1 VDFASEQPSYT
12 DGDVDTNNS
21 GNRNLWDLAQ
31 ERYTRRETMSGLAA
45 TGAAFMG
52 AGLLAG
58 CEGGPDS
65 SDDPEQI
72 FTVNAGADATTS
84 SGRVVTLSGGV
95 TSGPVQ
101 PIGFTQTGGPAV
113 TLTNAGSNNPSFIA
127 PAVNAPTTLTFQ
139 FQGRNLAGALVT
151 DEVVVTVNPPELGF
165 TAVPKNKN
173 DIVTVPDGY
182 TLTIL
187 YRTGDPILQGVPA
200 YRNDGTDTNFAGRSG
215 DHHDG
220 MYYFG
225 LNSGGTARQD
235 SGSDRGLLAVNH
247 ENITVANL
255 HPAGPTNI
263 SSGARPAAEA
273 LKEMEA
279 HGVSVVEV
287 QRGSNG
293 VWGYNQNSAFNFR
306 VTPITTVDFAGPLR
320 GDPAMRT
327 AFSPTGVEGRGTINN
342 CALGYT
348 QWGTYLTCEENWAGY
363 FTRPSSDD
371 ANRSARELTAI
382 RRYGLTRTRGNYGWS
397 TATDEQ
403 GQTIF
408 RRWDARVTG
417 ADATEDFRNEFNT
430 FGWVVEIDPYDKSVR
445 PKKRTTLG
453 RFVHEGAWP
462 GRFIAGQRVALYMG
476 DDARDEYFYKFV
488 SNTPWNPADARAAN
502 RMAIGDKYLDAGT
515 LYVARFNSDGT
526 GTWLPLVM
534 GQVPNR
540 PARGS
545 DPEYA
550 FADQAD
556 ILRHARLA
564 ADAVGATPMDR
575 PEWTATSNA
584 TGEIYLT
591 LTNTNATARPL
602 DQTDAANPRHYNDP
616 RQNAD
621 GTFRANF
628 GNPNGHIIRVRE
640 AGDNQEATTFVWDI
654 YLFGAGADLDPNNI
668 NISGLTAEN
677 DFSSPDGIWFSRAS
691 NPSGAGNRQLLWI
704 QTDDG
709 AYTDVTNNQML
720 AALPGNVRDGGP
732 LTITNQNA
740 AGARRQQMTLAGADA
755 TPATL
760 RRFTVGPLGCEVTGV
775 DSTPDGRSLF
785 YNIQHPNGAWPS
797 TQGSGPG
804 PRPRSATVVV
814 TKNDGGVVGL

>member
-1 VDFASEQPSYT
+1 VQFASQQPSYT

-21 GNRNLWDLAQ
+21 GNTNLWELAQ
-31 ERYTRRETMSGLAA
+31 ARYSRRETMSGLAA

-58 CEGGPDS
+58 CEGGEDS
-65 SDDPEQI
+65 SSDPEQN
-72 FTVNAGADATTS
+72 FTVNAGSDATTS

-139 FQGRNLAGALVT
+139 FQGRNLDGALVT

-165 TAVPKNKN
+165 TAVAKNLN
-173 DIVTVPDGY
+173 DVVTVPEGY

-187 YRTGDPILQGVPA
+187 YRTGDPILPGVPA

-220 MYYFG
+220 LYYFG
-225 LNSGGTARQD
+225 LNSAGTARQD
-235 SGSDRGLLAVNH
+235 SSNDRGLLAVNH
-247 ENITVANL
+247 ENITQASL
-255 HPAGPTNI
+255 HPN
-263 SSGARPAAEA
+263 GASPDPRPAAEA
-273 LKEMEA
+273 IKEIEA
-279 HGVSVVEV
+279 HGVTVVEV
-287 QRGSNG
+287 QRAASGA
-293 VWGYNQNSAFNFR
+293 WGYNQNSGFNQH
-306 VTPITTVDFAGPLR
+306 VTPNTPLEIAGPLR
-320 GDPAMRT
+320 GHQSMRT
-327 AFSPTGVEGRGTINN
+327 AYSADGTQGRGTINN

-363 FTRPSSDD
+363 FTRPASDD
-371 ANRSARELTAI
+371 VNRSAAELVSI
-382 RRYGLTRTRGNYGWS
+382 RRYGLTRTRGNFGWA
-397 TATDEQ
+397 TATDAA

-408 RRWDARVTG
+408 RRWNASATG
-417 ADATEDFRNEFNT
+417 ADATQDFRNEPHH
-430 FGWVVEIDPYDKSVR
+430 FGWVVEIDPYDRTVR
-445 PKKRTTLG
+445 PRKRTTLG
-453 RFVHEGAWP
+453 RFSHEGAWP
-462 GRFIAGQRVALYMG
+462 GRFIAGRRPAFYQG

-488 SNTPWNPADARAAN
+488 SAAVWNPADAQAAN
-502 RMAIGDKYLDAGT
+502 RMAIGDKYLDTGT
-515 LYVARFNSDGT
+515 LYVARFNADGT
-526 GTWLPLVM
+526 GTWLPLVF

-540 PARGS
+540 PARGN

-556 ILRHARLA
+556 VLRNARLA
-564 ADAVGATPMDR
+564 GDAVGATPMDR
-575 PEWTATSNA
+575 PEWTATNNV

-591 LTNTNATARPL
+591 LTNTTATVRPL

-616 RQNAD
+616 RRNSN
-621 GTFRANF
+621 GTIGNQF
-628 GNPNGHIIRVRE
+628 GNPNGHIIRIRE
-640 AGDNQEATTFVWDI
+640 AGDNSEATTFTWDI
-654 YLFGAGADLDPNNI
+654 YLFAAGADLDPQNI
-668 NISGLTAEN
+668 NISKLTAEN
-677 DFSSPDGIWFSRAS
+677 DFSSPDGIWFSRET
-691 NPSGAGNRQLLWI
+691 NPAGQSNRQVLWI

-709 AYTDVTNNQML
+709 AYRDVTNNQML
-720 AALPGNVRDGGP
+720 VALPGNVRDGGP
-732 LTITNQNA
+732 VTITNTNQ
-740 AGARRQQMTLAGADA
+740 AGATRQQTTFVGAPA
-755 TPATL
+755 TPATV